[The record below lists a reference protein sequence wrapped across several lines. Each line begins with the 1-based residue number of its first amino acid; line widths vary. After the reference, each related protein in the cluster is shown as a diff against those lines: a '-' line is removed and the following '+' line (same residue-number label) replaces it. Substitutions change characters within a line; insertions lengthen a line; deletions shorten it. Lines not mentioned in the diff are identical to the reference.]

1 MIVETLAVI
10 ATAKATIAGVRQAI
24 ALGKDA
30 SALIHEFFDAKDAVM
45 KVRANPPK
53 RPFQSANS
61 EAMQI
66 IQLAEDMQ
74 QVEEEIKMSFMRRGK
89 TNLWMD
95 FLRER
100 NAIVARNK
108 ADEIDANNTKA
119 KRKQEIEEAIT
130 MVLLAIA
137 GAGLVT
143 LVAWGTME
151 YVDFMG
157 RH

>member
-1 MIVETLAVI
+1 MAVI

-45 KVRANPPK
+45 KVRANPSK
-53 RPFQSANS
+53 KPFQSANS

-66 IQLAEDMQ
+66 IQLAEEMQ
-74 QVEEEIKMSFMRRGK
+74 QVEEEIKNSFMRRGK

-100 NAIVARNK
+100 NSIVARNK
-108 ADEIDANNTKA
+108 ADEIEADKAKA
-119 KRKQEIEEAIT
+119 KRKKEIEEAIT

>member
-1 MIVETLAVI
+1 MIVETMAVI
-10 ATAKATIAGVRQAI
+10 ATARATIAGVKQAI

-30 SALIHEFFDAKDAVM
+30 SELFHQFFDAKDAVM
-45 KVRANPPK
+45 KVKANPPK

-74 QVEEEIKMSFMRRGK
+74 QIEEEIKMSFMRRGK

-100 NAIVARNK
+100 NRIVAQNK
-108 ADEIDANNTKA
+108 TDELEAEKAAA
-119 KRKQEIEEAIT
+119 KRKKEIAETVEFVFLI
-130 MVLLAIA
+130 
-137 GAGLVT
+137 GASVALVA
-143 LVAWGTME
+143 LVAWGTVQ
-151 YVDFMG
+151 YVDFM
-157 RH
+157 RA

>member
-1 MIVETLAVI
+1 MIVETMAVI

-30 SALIHEFFDAKDAVM
+30 SAMIHEFFDAKDAVM

-66 IQLAEDMQ
+66 IQLAEEIQ

-95 FLRER
+95 FLKER

-108 ADEIDANNTKA
+108 AEDLAMEKA
-119 KRKQEIEEAIT
+119 KSKRKQEISEAIE
-130 MVLLAIA
+130 MVLLVVLIA
-137 GAGLVT
+137 LIIT
-143 LVAWGTME
+143 LGVWGTME
-151 YVDFMG
+151 YIDFM
-157 RH
+157 RK

>member
-1 MIVETLAVI
+1 MIVETMAVI

-53 RPFQSANS
+53 KHFQSANS

-74 QVEEEIKMSFMRRGK
+74 KVEEEIKISFMRRGK

-108 ADEIDANNTKA
+108 SDEIEADKVKA
-119 KRKQEIEEAIT
+119 KRKKEVEDAVE
-130 MVLLAIA
+130 MVLLLVAIS
-137 GAGLVT
+137 GLLT
-143 LVAWGTME
+143 LVAWGTAQ
-151 YVDFMG
+151 YVAFMKA
-157 RH
+157 

>member
-1 MIVETLAVI
+1 MIVETMAVI

-45 KVRANPPK
+45 RVRANPPK

-66 IQLAEDMQ
+66 IQLAEEIQ
-74 QVEEEIKMSFMRRGK
+74 QVEEEIKISFMRRGK
-89 TNLWMD
+89 TNLWMQ
-95 FLRER
+95 FLQER

-108 ADEIDANNTKA
+108 AEEIEMDKAKA
-119 KRKQEIEEAIT
+119 KRAKEIEEIIEL
-130 MVLLAIA
+130 VLLVICAA
-137 GAGLVT
+137 SVVT
-143 LVAWGTME
+143 LVAWGTMQ
-151 YVDFMG
+151 YVDFM
-157 RH
+157 RR

>member
-1 MIVETLAVI
+1 MIVETMAVI

-53 RPFQSANS
+53 RPFQSANA

-66 IQLAEDMQ
+66 IQLAEEMQ
-74 QVEEEIKMSFMRRGK
+74 QVEEEIKNSFMRRGK

-108 ADEIDANNTKA
+108 SDEIEMDKAKA
-119 KRKQEIEEAIT
+119 KRNKEVEDAVE
-130 MVLLAIA
+130 MVLLLIAIS
-137 GAGLVT
+137 GLLT
-143 LVAWGTME
+143 LVAWGTAQ
-151 YVDFMG
+151 YVAFMKA
-157 RH
+157 

>member
-1 MIVETLAVI
+1 MIVETMAVI

-53 RPFQSANS
+53 KPFQSANS

-108 ADEIDANNTKA
+108 ADEIEMEKIKA
-119 KRKQEIEEAIT
+119 KRRKEIEEAVT
-130 MVLLAIA
+130 MLLLGVA
-137 GAGLVT
+137 GALVMT
-143 LVAWGTME
+143 LVVWGTLQ
-151 YVDFMG
+151 YVDFM
-157 RH
+157 RSH

>member
-1 MIVETLAVI
+1 MIVETMAVI

-30 SALIHEFFDAKDAVM
+30 SAMIHEFFDAKDAVM

-66 IQLAEDMQ
+66 IQLAEEIQ

-95 FLRER
+95 FLKER

-108 ADEIDANNTKA
+108 AEDLAMEKA
-119 KRKQEIEEAIT
+119 KSKRKQEIEEVVE
-130 MVLLAIA
+130 MVLLVVLIS
-137 GAGLVT
+137 LVIT
-143 LVAWGTME
+143 LGVWGTVE
-151 YVDFMG
+151 YIDFM
-157 RH
+157 RK

>member
-1 MIVETLAVI
+1 MVDPITIIV
-10 ATAKATIAGVRQAI
+10 TAKAAIAGVRQAI

-53 RPFQSANS
+53 RTFQSANS

-74 QVEEEIKMSFMRRGK
+74 QVEEEIKISFMRRGK

-108 ADEIDANNTKA
+108 AEEIEMEKIKA
-119 KRKQEIEEAIT
+119 KRRKEIEEAVT
-130 MVLLAIA
+130 MLLMGVA
-137 GAGLVT
+137 GALVMT
-143 LVAWGTME
+143 LVVWGTLQ
-151 YVDFMG
+151 YVDFMKA
-157 RH
+157 

>member
-1 MIVETLAVI
+1 MIVETMAVI

-53 RPFQSANS
+53 KHFQSANS

-74 QVEEEIKMSFMRRGK
+74 KVEEEIKISFMRRGK

-108 ADEIDANNTKA
+108 SDEVEADKAKA
-119 KRKQEIEEAIT
+119 KRKKEVEDAVE
-130 MVLLAIA
+130 MVLLLVAIS
-137 GAGLVT
+137 GLLT
-143 LVAWGTME
+143 LVAWGTAQ
-151 YVDFMG
+151 YVAFMKA
-157 RH
+157 

>member
-1 MIVETLAVI
+1 MIVETMAVI
-10 ATAKATIAGVRQAI
+10 ATARATIAGVKQAI

-30 SALIHEFFDAKDAVM
+30 SELFHQFFDAKDAVM
-45 KVRANPPK
+45 KVKANPPK

-74 QVEEEIKMSFMRRGK
+74 QIEEEIKMSFMRRGK

-100 NAIVARNK
+100 NRIVAQNK
-108 ADEIDANNTKA
+108 TDELEAEKAAA
-119 KRKQEIEEAIT
+119 KRKKEMAETVEFVFLI
-130 MVLLAIA
+130 
-137 GAGLVT
+137 GASVALVT
-143 LVAWGTME
+143 LVAWGTVQ
-151 YVDFMG
+151 YVDFM
-157 RH
+157 RA

>member
-1 MIVETLAVI
+1 
-10 ATAKATIAGVRQAI
+10 
-24 ALGKDA
+24 
-30 SALIHEFFDAKDAVM
+30 M

-74 QVEEEIKMSFMRRGK
+74 QVEEEIKISFMRRGK

-108 ADEIDANNTKA
+108 AEEIEMDNAKA
-119 KRKQEIEEAIT
+119 KRKKEIEEVIEL
-130 MVLLAIA
+130 VLLAVA
-137 GAGLVT
+137 AASVVT
-143 LVAWGTME
+143 LVAWGTMQ
-151 YVDFMG
+151 YVDFM
-157 RH
+157 RR

>member
-1 MIVETLAVI
+1 MIVETMAVI
-10 ATAKATIAGVRQAI
+10 ATARATIAGVKQAI

-30 SALIHEFFDAKDAVM
+30 SALIHQFFDAKDAVM

-53 RPFQSANS
+53 KPFQSANS

-66 IQLAEDMQ
+66 IQLAEEMQ
-74 QVEEEIKMSFMRRGK
+74 QVEEEIKISFMRRGK

-108 ADEIDANNTKA
+108 AEEIEMDNAKA
-119 KRKQEIEEAIT
+119 KRAKEIEEVIEL
-130 MVLLAIA
+130 VLLAVVAA
-137 GAGLVT
+137 GVVT
-143 LVAWGTME
+143 LVAWGTMQ
-151 YVDFMG
+151 YVDFM
-157 RH
+157 RR

>member
-1 MIVETLAVI
+1 MIVETMAVI

-53 RPFQSANS
+53 KHFQSANS

-74 QVEEEIKMSFMRRGK
+74 KVEEEIKNSFMRRGK

-108 ADEIDANNTKA
+108 SDEVEADKAKA
-119 KRKQEIEEAIT
+119 KRKKEVEEAVE
-130 MVLLAIA
+130 MVLLLIAIS
-137 GAGLVT
+137 GLLT
-143 LVAWGTME
+143 LVAWGTAQ
-151 YVDFMG
+151 YVEFMG
-157 RH
+157 R

>member
-1 MIVETLAVI
+1 MIVETMAVI

-45 KVRANPPK
+45 KVRANPSK
-53 RPFQSANS
+53 KPFQSANS

-66 IQLAEDMQ
+66 IQLAEEMQ
-74 QVEEEIKMSFMRRGK
+74 QVEEEIKNSFMRRGK

-108 ADEIDANNTKA
+108 TDEIEADKAKA

-130 MVLLAIA
+130 MVLLAVA

>member
-1 MIVETLAVI
+1 MIVETMAVI

-53 RPFQSANS
+53 RPFQSDNS

-74 QVEEEIKMSFMRRGK
+74 QVEEEIKISFMRRGK

-108 ADEIDANNTKA
+108 AEEIEMDNAKA
-119 KRKQEIEEAIT
+119 KRAKEIEEIIEL
-130 MVLLAIA
+130 VLLAVA
-137 GAGLVT
+137 ASSVVT
-143 LVAWGTME
+143 LVAWGTMQ
-151 YVDFMG
+151 YVDFM
-157 RH
+157 RR